1 MLNSNSDRN
10 ENSAKTR
17 EDKILGKI
25 LGNLVIL
32 GKKKYFS
39 IIYIKNII
47 KIEQFYPTFTI
58 FCIAH

>member
-32 GKKKYFS
+32 GKKK
-39 IIYIKNII
+39 
-47 KIEQFYPTFTI
+47 I
-58 FCIAH
+58 FQYNLHKKYYQD